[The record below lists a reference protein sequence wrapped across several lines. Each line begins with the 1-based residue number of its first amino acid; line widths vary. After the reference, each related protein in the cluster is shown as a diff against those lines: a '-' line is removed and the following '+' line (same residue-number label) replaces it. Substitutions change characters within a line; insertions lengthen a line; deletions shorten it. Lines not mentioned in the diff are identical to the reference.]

1 MKTVNEHGRVEIK
14 EFLQN
19 NHKYFIN
26 REISCN
32 DAMIHAWAS
41 DAEFQMHSG
50 NGPTIEIPGYQSTK
64 GYAVTF
70 TISEKGVE

>member
-1 MKTVNEHGRVEIK
+1 MKTVNEYGRMEIK

-32 DAMIHAWAS
+32 DTMLYAWTE
-41 DAEFQMHSG
+41 DAEFQMQEG
-50 NGPTIEIPGYQSTK
+50 NTPTIEIPGYQSTK
-64 GYAVTF
+64 GYTVTF
-70 TISEKGVE
+70 TVSEKGVE